1 MVPFNK
7 KIYDANGKEVVIKVA
22 QFQMGY
28 KGYIQLAIRS
38 GYYKDMDV
46 IEIRKGE
53 YLGRDKLTG
62 KHRFEFIEDEVEREE
77 KEIIGYM
84 AYFEYLNGFTKQL
97 YWTKEKMLKHAD
109 TYSKAFSKDA
119 YEKLL
124 EGKIPQKDMWKYS
137 SFWYK
142 DFDGM
147 AFKTM
152 LRQLI
157 SKWGIMSIDMQ
168 EAFDKDMATIR
179 EDGTYEYVEND
190 DSIIPVG
197 SSENIFSNEDVLNEN
212 VIEEKQETQK
222 TTTTELKKKSV
233 EETKVPT
240 IDDVK
245 QEEFEEP
252 SSNNTTSQNAS
263 DGLLDDFFN

>member
-22 QFQMGY
+22 QFQLGY

-38 GYYKDMDV
+38 GYYKDIDV
-46 IEIRKGE
+46 IEIRDGE
-53 YLGRDKLTG
+53 YLGRDKSTG
-62 KHRFEFIEDEVEREE
+62 KHKFEFIEDEVEREE
-77 KEIIGYM
+77 RKIVGYM

-124 EGKIPQKDMWKYS
+124 AGKIPQKDMWKYS

-157 SKWGIMSIDMQ
+157 SKWGIMSIEMQ
-168 EAFDKDMATIR
+168 EAFEKDTAEIKENGEYNYIENEEEADVNNIKNTEQIEESNINEEDQKVVITDDKNVS
-179 EDGTYEYVEND
+179 EEQQPEENNTYEQED
-190 DSIIPVG
+190 DEI
-197 SSENIFSNEDVLNEN
+197 
-212 VIEEKQETQK
+212 
-222 TTTTELKKKSV
+222 
-233 EETKVPT
+233 
-240 IDDVK
+240 
-245 QEEFEEP
+245 
-252 SSNNTTSQNAS
+252 
-263 DGLLDDFFN
+263 DDFFKQ

>member
-1 MVPFNK
+1 
-7 KIYDANGKEVVIKVA
+7 
-22 QFQMGY
+22 
-28 KGYIQLAIRS
+28 
-38 GYYKDMDV
+38 
-46 IEIRKGE
+46 
-53 YLGRDKLTG
+53 
-62 KHRFEFIEDEVEREE
+62 
-77 KEIIGYM
+77 M